1 MNLEFLFRNIH
12 TDLQILN
19 ATKDALDSRNSMYHS
34 AITFANAF
42 MNSGTTSD
50 EFLRNNLEWLSRAS
64 NWSKFSATAA
74 LGVIHKVFFFSYL
87 FNFIY
92 FKINNLNSRYII
104 NQ

>member
-1 MNLEFLFRNIH
+1 
-12 TDLQILN
+12 
-19 ATKDALDSRNSMYHS
+19 MYHS

-74 LGVIHKVFFFSYL
+74 LGVIHKVSFFFL
-87 FNFIY
+87 FF
-92 FKINNLNSRYII
+92 FFL
-104 NQ
+104 

>member
-1 MNLEFLFRNIH
+1 
-12 TDLQILN
+12 
-19 ATKDALDSRNSMYHS
+19 MYHS

-74 LGVIHKVFFFSYL
+74 LGVIHKVSFFFIFFFFYCLLYYFINKYIL
-87 FNFIY
+87 F
-92 FKINNLNSRYII
+92 
-104 NQ
+104 